1 MKLPSSSSLLL
12 ATLASS
18 SSLSALAAP
27 TGDCPDDSSSTA
39 PAPLN
44 HDGTAIQ
51 SNGESISCTTAT
63 FPPDIVTDNL
73 QSRGLVDDLL
83 KALPP
88 PAGPLIEGILLGL
101 YSGKDKTYPK
111 ARADSALPVDGVIGK
126 VGDLTG
132 IDAGRK
138 AARAEERGET
148 DSPEDSSPP
157 AAANP
162 DGSAQSP
169 GTPAA
174 PSPPSP
180 PSPPV
185 KPPVPLPQLPGVKAP
200 FGRRDASDAAALMS
214 PPPPRNPPNT
224 PVQRGLSSIDPE
236 LPI

>member
-1 MKLPSSSSLLL
+1 MRLPSSSSLLL

-44 HDGTAIQ
+44 PDGTAIQ
-51 SNGESISCTTAT
+51 SNGKSISCTTAT
-63 FPPDIVTDNL
+63 FTPDIVTDNL
-73 QSRGLVDDLL
+73 QSRGVLDDIL
-83 KALPP
+83 KVLPP
-88 PAGPLIEGILLGL
+88 PAGPLIEGIILGL

-138 AARAEERGET
+138 AARAEESGET
-148 DSPEDSSPP
+148 ESPEGSSPP
-157 AAANP
+157 AAADP

-169 GTPAA
+169 APPAA
-174 PSPPSP
+174 

-185 KPPVPLPQLPGVKAP
+185 KPPVALPQLPGGVKP
-200 FGRRDASDAAALMS
+200 PVGRRDASDVAELMS

-224 PVQRGLSSIDPE
+224 PVQRGLSSIDPG